1 MSTTALDPKYV
12 EIKQRI
18 EDQIEYTT
26 RLGGELNT
34 AGYDIDP
41 GEIRDAL
48 SIAGLEIR
56 PIVDHNIASYAYLVA
71 DCNMSMDTLID
82 QLDIEVP

>member
-12 EIKQRI
+12 EMKQRI
-18 EDQIEYTT
+18 ENQIEYTN
-26 RLGGELNT
+26 RLAEEIEVGGSEV
-34 AGYDIDP
+34 DP

-48 SIAGLEIR
+48 AIAGLEIR
-56 PIVDHNIASYAYLVA
+56 PIVDHNVASYAYFVA
-71 DCNMSMDTLID
+71 DCNMAMDTLID

>member
-1 MSTTALDPKYV
+1 MSTALDKKYV
-12 EIKQRI
+12 EMKQRI

-41 GEIRDAL
+41 GDIRDAMA
-48 SIAGLEIR
+48 IAGLELK
-56 PIVDHNIASYAYLVA
+56 PISDHNVASYAYFVE